1 MEAHLPERLI
11 PLVPVITAEAFILIG
26 GSVLVETV
34 FSINGIGLLFVKA
47 AKQGDLPLVGTLM
60 YLFILLIVG
69 LNIVQD
75 FAYTIIDPRVGYDG

>member
-1 MEAHLPERLI
+1 M
-11 PLVPVITAEAFILIG
+11 PVITAEAFILIG

-34 FSINGIGLLFVKA
+34 FSINGIGLLFFRA
-47 AKQGDLPLVGTLM
+47 AEQGDLPLVGTLM

-75 FAYTIIDPRVGYDG
+75 FAYTIIDPRVGYDA